1 MRNSWNFAESDQVIA
16 FPPFRLDRNAG
27 RLLRG
32 EDDVR
37 LRCKTF
43 AVLEYLA
50 MRPGRLVAAGELLDA
65 VWPATHV
72 TPAVLAGCIREL
84 RQALGDDARD
94 ARFVE
99 TAHGR
104 GYRFIASP
112 TVPEDA
118 EIAPL
123 PRTEQELVTFA
134 QQIAEALAQIMQ
146 RRAAPQTMAPS
157 SARMRRPR
165 CASPRPKVR

>member
-1 MRNSWNFAESDQVIA
+1 MRNSSNFSEGDQVIA
-16 FPPFRLDRNAG
+16 FPPFRLDRGAG

-32 EDDVR
+32 EADVR

-50 MRPGRLVAAGELLDA
+50 MRPGRLVASGELLDA

-84 RQALGDDARD
+84 RRALGDDARD

-112 TVPEDA
+112 AASGSEA
-118 EIAPL
+118 RALL
-123 PRTEQELVTFA
+123 PRTDADLLTLA
-134 QQIAEALAQIMQ
+134 QRIAEALAQIMQ
-146 RRAAPQTMAPS
+146 RRTTDPTIAPS
-157 SARMRRPR
+157 HARERRQR
-165 CASPRPKVR
+165 CTSPRPKVR